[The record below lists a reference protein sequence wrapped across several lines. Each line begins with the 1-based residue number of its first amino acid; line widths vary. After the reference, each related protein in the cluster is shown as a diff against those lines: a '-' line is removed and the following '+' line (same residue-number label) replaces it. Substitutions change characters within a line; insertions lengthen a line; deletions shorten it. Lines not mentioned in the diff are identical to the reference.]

1 MKDNYHY
8 KLIEKAI
15 RYIAENY
22 KTQPDLDRIASHF
35 HISKFHFQRIFH
47 KWAGVTPKRFL
58 QFTTIEHA
66 KKCLIDGR
74 STLDTAYEVG
84 LSGSNRLYDLFIKI
98 EACTPGE
105 FKNRGKGIQIK
116 YNIINTPFGNALIAE
131 TDVGICRL
139 SFLKENDKSEVIL
152 KKEFPEARLQFHLG
166 KNGKLVKQYFS
177 NWQIPGQKIV
187 LDLKGTPFQISVWK
201 ALLSIPPACFLA
213 YNDVAKII
221 NKPRAVRAVG
231 TAIGQNPVAYLIPC
245 HRVIR
250 ESGYIGNYRWGSVRK
265 IAINGFESA
274 RLNSDRIS

>member
-15 RYIAENY
+15 RFIAENY
-22 KTQPDLDRIASHF
+22 KTQSDLDRIASHF

-105 FKNRGKGIQIK
+105 FKNQGKGIQIK

-139 SFLKENDKSEVIL
+139 SFLKENDKPEVIL
-152 KKEFPEARLQFHLG
+152 KKEFPEAHLQFHLG

-177 NWQIPGQKIV
+177 NWQIPGRKIV